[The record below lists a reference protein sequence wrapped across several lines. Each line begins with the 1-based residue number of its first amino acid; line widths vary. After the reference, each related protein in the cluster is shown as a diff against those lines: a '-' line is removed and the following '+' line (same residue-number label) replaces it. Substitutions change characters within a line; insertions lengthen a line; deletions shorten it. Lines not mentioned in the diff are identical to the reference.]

1 MTSHESDDSF
11 ESNSDRIF
19 ASTGWRRNQARCGW
33 HYSYNFD
40 RFVAMLPRA
49 FQNYDLYL
57 KALEGFSDGEL
68 PQVFRRTRLE
78 HRILGYDMR
87 AYTWTNRGGV
97 SDYLVVLL
105 PVSRSDPRRD
115 QHIGRHFVGV
125 PSLGQLCHVHL
136 GYF

>member
-57 KALEGFSDGEL
+57 KRLKASVTVSFHRSSVEHVLSIGFL
-68 PQVFRRTRLE
+68 AM
-78 HRILGYDMR
+78 I
-87 AYTWTNRGGV
+87 
-97 SDYLVVLL
+97 
-105 PVSRSDPRRD
+105 
-115 QHIGRHFVGV
+115 
-125 PSLGQLCHVHL
+125 
-136 GYF
+136 